1 MITMSRLKPDKM
13 SGPCCRALFGHP
25 AKCQLP
31 GRQQNIIIIIMCGLC
46 WSSSPSPPLWPSPLL
61 RPSRSPV
68 WTDSPVTVQPLRKSH
83 CQVHRRMALANL
95 FFKSSMASHHHHQ
108 RHHYHLHRLL
118 LQILSVSVN
127 LTFSIL
133 SSRCWKTGRTRSLRF
148 ARISTK
154 LGATSVT
161 LSAISEPRGIT
172 GKDALVLLI

>member
-1 MITMSRLKPDKM
+1 MVTMSRLKPDKM
-13 SGPCCRALFGHP
+13 CGPCCRALFGHP

-31 GRQQNIIIIIMCGLC
+31 GRQQNIIIIMCGLC

-68 WTDSPVTVQPLRKSH
+68 WTDSPVTVQPLWKSH
-83 CQVHRRMALANL
+83 CQVHRWIALANL
-95 FFKSSMASHHHHQ
+95 FFKSSMAGHHHHQ
-108 RHHYHLHRLL
+108 RYHYHLHRLL

-148 ARISTK
+148 ARISAK
-154 LGATSVT
+154 LGATSVWT
-161 LSAISEPRGIT
+161 SGPRGIT
-172 GKDALVLLI
+172 VTMH